1 MPAAVPLPSLD
12 PCHFLREVKLYF
24 CSADLKWAGRGRER
38 DSYLSSSEIQWLI
51 PRLLKGQT
59 FMLINVN
66 ALSSE
71 SQATH
76 SLSLTFPISQ

>member
-24 CSADLKWAGRGRER
+24 CSAGLKWAGRGRER
-38 DSYLSSSEIQWLI
+38 DSHLSSSEIQWLI

-71 SQATH
+71 SQVTH